1 MLSVRSLRVDY
12 GHVQALRG
20 VDLEA
25 REGEITA
32 IIGSNG
38 AGKTSTLMAISG
50 LAPVTEGRSS
60 SAARPSRGGRPT
72 RSPPSASPRSS
83 RAASSSRIRAS
94 RTICSSAPTRA
105 CATAL
110 ACDRSMEREMDR
122 FPILR
127 RRRGQ
132 LAGTLS
138 GGEQQML
145 AIARGL
151 MSEPTVL
158 LMDEPSMGLAPLMVQ
173 EIARTIRSLREEGAT
188 IVLVEQ
194 MASVALQLADRAYVL
209 ETGRVT
215 PVGQRPRARRQSG
228 GEASLSRRVRPRPR
242 LISCVVCSVA

>member
-1 MLSVRSLRVDY
+1 MLSVRGLRVEY

-50 LAPVTEGRSS
+50 LAPMTGGEILFRGRSIARAPAHTITALGISQILEGRQLFADQTVEDNLLLGAYSRPRG
-60 SAARPSRGGRPT
+60 ARH
-72 RSPPSASPRSS
+72 
-83 RAASSSRIRAS
+83 
-94 RTICSSAPTRA
+94 RTAE
-105 CATAL
+105 L
-110 ACDRSMEREMDR
+110 MEREMRR

-127 RRRGQ
+127 ERRAQ

-151 MSEPTVL
+151 MSEPTLL

-173 EIARTIRSLREEGAT
+173 QIARTIQTLKDAGAT

-209 ETGRVT
+209 ENGRVT
-215 PVGQRPRARRQSG
+215 LAGTGRELADNPDVKRAYLG
-228 GEASLSRRVRPRPR
+228 A
-242 LISCVVCSVA
+242 

>member
-50 LAPVTEGRSS
+50 LAPVTEGEILL
-60 SAARPSRGGRPT
+60 RGSPITGRPAHEITTLGITQILEGRQLFADQSVEDNLLLGGYT
-72 RSPPSASPRSS
+72 RLRD
-83 RAASSSRIRAS
+83 RARVR
-94 RTICSSAPTRA
+94 RT
-105 CATAL
+105 
-110 ACDRSMEREMDR
+110 MEREMDR

-127 RRRGQ
+127 RRRKQ

-173 EIARTIRSLREEGAT
+173 EIARTIRALREEGAT

-194 MASVALQLADRAYVL
+194 MASIALQLADRAYVL

-215 PVGQRPRARRQSG
+215 LSGSGRELADNPDVKRAYLG
-228 GEASLSRRVRPRPR
+228 G
-242 LISCVVCSVA
+242 

>member
-1 MLSVRSLRVDY
+1 MLEVRGLRVEY

-25 REGEITA
+25 RPREITA

-50 LAPVTEGRSS
+50 LVPVTGGEILMEGKAITRTPAHRVTALGISQILEGRQLFADQSVEDNLLLG
-60 SAARPSRGGRPT
+60 AYT
-72 RSPPSASPRSS
+72 RLR
-83 RAASSSRIRAS
+83 RD
-94 RTICSSAPTRA
+94 RTRVDQ
-105 CATAL
+105 L
-110 ACDRSMEREMDR
+110 MEREMNR

-127 RRRGQ
+127 KRRRQ

-151 MSEPTVL
+151 MSEPKLL
-158 LMDEPSMGLAPLMVQ
+158 LMDEPSMGLAPLVVL
-173 EIARTIRSLREEGAT
+173 EIARTIRTLRDEGVT

-194 MASVALQLADRAYVL
+194 MATVALELADHAYVL
-209 ETGRVT
+209 ENGRV
-215 PVGQRPRARRQSG
+215 
-228 GEASLSRRVRPRPR
+228 SLSGPARQLAQNPEVKRAY
-242 LISCVVCSVA
+242 LGA

>member
-1 MLSVRSLRVDY
+1 MLSVRGLRVEY

-20 VDLEA
+20 VDLAA

-50 LAPVTEGRSS
+50 LAPLTGGEILFRGRSIARAPAHTITALGITQILEGRQLFADQTVEDNLLLGAYSRPRG
-60 SAARPSRGGRPT
+60 ARH
-72 RSPPSASPRSS
+72 
-83 RAASSSRIRAS
+83 
-94 RTICSSAPTRA
+94 RTAE
-105 CATAL
+105 L
-110 ACDRSMEREMDR
+110 MEREMRR

-127 RRRGQ
+127 ERRAQ

-151 MSEPTVL
+151 MSEPTLL
-158 LMDEPSMGLAPLMVQ
+158 LMDEPSMGLAPLMVR
-173 EIARTIRSLREEGAT
+173 EIARTIQTLKDAGAT

-209 ETGRVT
+209 ENGRVT
-215 PVGQRPRARRQSG
+215 LAGTGRELADNPDVKRAYLG
-228 GEASLSRRVRPRPR
+228 A
-242 LISCVVCSVA
+242 

>member
-50 LAPVTEGRSS
+50 LAPVTEGEILL
-60 SAARPSRGGRPT
+60 RGSPITGRPAHEITTLGITQILEGRQLFADQTVEDNLLLGGYT
-72 RSPPSASPRSS
+72 RLRD
-83 RAASSSRIRAS
+83 RARVRQ
-94 RTICSSAPTRA
+94 T
-105 CATAL
+105 
-110 ACDRSMEREMDR
+110 MEREMDR

-127 RRRGQ
+127 RRRKQ

-173 EIARTIRSLREEGAT
+173 EIARTIRALREEGAT

-194 MASVALQLADRAYVL
+194 MASIALQRADRAYVL

-215 PVGQRPRARRQSG
+215 LSGSGRELADNPDVKRAYLG
-228 GEASLSRRVRPRPR
+228 G
-242 LISCVVCSVA
+242 

>member
-1 MLSVRSLRVDY
+1 MLSVRGLRVEY

-50 LAPVTEGRSS
+50 LAPMTGGEILFRGRSIARAPAHTITALGISQILEGRQLFADQTVEDNLLLGAYSRPRG
-60 SAARPSRGGRPT
+60 ARH
-72 RSPPSASPRSS
+72 
-83 RAASSSRIRAS
+83 
-94 RTICSSAPTRA
+94 RTAE
-105 CATAL
+105 L
-110 ACDRSMEREMDR
+110 MEREMRR

-127 RRRGQ
+127 ERRAQ

-151 MSEPTVL
+151 MSEPTLL
-158 LMDEPSMGLAPLMVQ
+158 LMDEPSMGLAPLMVR
-173 EIARTIRSLREEGAT
+173 EIARTIQTLKDAGAT

-209 ETGRVT
+209 ENGRVT
-215 PVGQRPRARRQSG
+215 LAGTGRELADNPDVKRAYLG
-228 GEASLSRRVRPRPR
+228 A
-242 LISCVVCSVA
+242 

>member
-20 VDLEA
+20 VNLEA

-50 LAPVTEGRSS
+50 LAPVTEGEILF
-60 SAARPSRGGRPT
+60 RGAPITGRPAHEITTLGITQILEGRQLFADQSVEDNLLLGAYT
-72 RSPPSASPRSS
+72 RLRD
-83 RAASSSRIRAS
+83 RARVRQ
-94 RTICSSAPTRA
+94 T
-105 CATAL
+105 
-110 ACDRSMEREMDR
+110 MEREMDR

-173 EIARTIRSLREEGAT
+173 EIARTILSLREEGAT

-215 PVGQRPRARRQSG
+215 LSGSGRELADNPEVKRAYLG
-228 GEASLSRRVRPRPR
+228 G
-242 LISCVVCSVA
+242 

>member
-1 MLSVRSLRVDY
+1 MLSVRGLRVEY

-20 VDLEA
+20 VDLAA

-50 LAPVTEGRSS
+50 LAPLTGGEILFRGRSIARAPAHTITALGITQILEGRQLFADQTVEDNLLLGAYSRPRG
-60 SAARPSRGGRPT
+60 ARH
-72 RSPPSASPRSS
+72 
-83 RAASSSRIRAS
+83 
-94 RTICSSAPTRA
+94 RTAE
-105 CATAL
+105 L
-110 ACDRSMEREMDR
+110 MEREMRR

-127 RRRGQ
+127 ERRAQ

-151 MSEPTVL
+151 MSEPTLL
-158 LMDEPSMGLAPLMVQ
+158 LMDEPSMGLAPLMVR
-173 EIARTIRSLREEGAT
+173 EIARTIQTLKEAGAT

-209 ETGRVT
+209 ENGRVT
-215 PVGQRPRARRQSG
+215 LAGTGRELADNPDVKRAYLG
-228 GEASLSRRVRPRPR
+228 A
-242 LISCVVCSVA
+242 

>member
-1 MLSVRSLRVDY
+1 MLSVRGLRVEY

-50 LAPVTEGRSS
+50 LAPMTGGEILFRGRSIARAPAHTITALGISQILEGRQLFADQTVEDNLLLGAYSRPRG
-60 SAARPSRGGRPT
+60 ARH
-72 RSPPSASPRSS
+72 
-83 RAASSSRIRAS
+83 
-94 RTICSSAPTRA
+94 RTAE
-105 CATAL
+105 L
-110 ACDRSMEREMDR
+110 MEREMRR

-127 RRRGQ
+127 ERRAQ

-151 MSEPTVL
+151 MSEPRLL
-158 LMDEPSMGLAPLMVQ
+158 LMDEPSMGLAPLMVR
-173 EIARTIRSLREEGAT
+173 EIARTIQTLKDAGAT

-209 ETGRVT
+209 ENGRVT
-215 PVGQRPRARRQSG
+215 LAGTGRELADNPDVKRAYLG
-228 GEASLSRRVRPRPR
+228 A
-242 LISCVVCSVA
+242 

>member
-1 MLSVRSLRVDY
+1 MLSVRGLRVDY
-12 GHVQALRG
+12 GHIQALRG

-50 LAPVTEGRSS
+50 LAPVTEGEILFRG
-60 SAARPSRGGRPT
+60 AAIT
-72 RSPPSASPRSS
+72 R
-83 RAASSSRIRAS
+83 RAAHEITTLGITQILEGRQLFADQSVEDNLLLGAY
-94 RTICSSAPTRA
+94 TR
-105 CATAL
+105 L
-110 ACDRSMEREMDR
+110 GDRPRVLRVMEREMDR

-127 RRRGQ
+127 RRRRQ

-145 AIARGL
+145 AISRGL

-173 EIARTIRSLREEGAT
+173 EIARTIRALREEGAT
-188 IVLVEQ
+188 IILVEQ
-194 MASVALQLADRAYVL
+194 MASVALGLADRAYVL
-209 ETGRVT
+209 ETGRV
-215 PVGQRPRARRQSG
+215 
-228 GEASLSRRVRPRPR
+228 SLSGSGRELADNPDVKRAY
-242 LISCVVCSVA
+242 LGG

>member
-20 VDLEA
+20 VSLEA
-25 REGEITA
+25 HEGEITA

-50 LAPVTEGRSS
+50 LAPVTEGEILF
-60 SAARPSRGGRPT
+60 RGAPITGRPAHEITTLGITQILEGRQLFADQSVEDNLLLGAYT
-72 RSPPSASPRSS
+72 RLRD
-83 RAASSSRIRAS
+83 RARVRQM
-94 RTICSSAPTRA
+94 
-105 CATAL
+105 
-110 ACDRSMEREMDR
+110 MEREMDR

-215 PVGQRPRARRQSG
+215 LSGSGRELADNPDVKRAYLG
-228 GEASLSRRVRPRPR
+228 G
-242 LISCVVCSVA
+242 

>member
-1 MLSVRSLRVDY
+1 MLSVRGLRVEY

-50 LAPVTEGRSS
+50 LAPMTGGEILFRGRSIARAPAHTITALGITQILEGRQLFADQTVEDNLLLGAYSRPRG
-60 SAARPSRGGRPT
+60 ARH
-72 RSPPSASPRSS
+72 
-83 RAASSSRIRAS
+83 
-94 RTICSSAPTRA
+94 RTAE
-105 CATAL
+105 L
-110 ACDRSMEREMDR
+110 MEREMRR

-127 RRRGQ
+127 ERRAQ

-151 MSEPTVL
+151 MSEPTLL
-158 LMDEPSMGLAPLMVQ
+158 LMDEPSMGLAPLMVR
-173 EIARTIRSLREEGAT
+173 EIARTIQTLKDAGAT

-209 ETGRVT
+209 ENGRVT
-215 PVGQRPRARRQSG
+215 LAGTGRELADNPDVKRAYLG
-228 GEASLSRRVRPRPR
+228 A
-242 LISCVVCSVA
+242 